1 MESWRT
7 FCIPPLMVL
16 SLYISFYHFL
26 INALSVSQSCGSGY
40 FGRIPIG
47 LKKKPDQDLVKYPG
61 PKFLFKPV
69 SLKDKE
75 RHFIRSDV
83 DPGFQGRIRIFT
95 IVDPWFCGGSDPL
108 NFDPAPQLYPIHLSI
123 QFLAFCHER
132 EKEKRRR
139 TGGNC
144 VMLWFKIN
152 LCKRSQSVL
161 TLNEFGSDPW
171 VCTTVRQI
179 FIFMVSL

>member
-1 MESWRT
+1 MFPLRLVICLYFRMESRRT

-75 RHFIRSDV
+75 RHFIRSDL
-83 DPGFQGRIRIFT
+83 DPGFQGRIRIRVFRVESGYSWGLIPDFVEDQIRWIST
-95 IVDPWFCGGSDPL
+95 RLRNSTQSIFL
-108 NFDPAPQLYPIHLSI
+108 FNFLPFATK
-123 QFLAFCHER
+123 ER
-132 EKEKRRR
+132 KKRASYRR
-139 TGGNC
+139 
-144 VMLWFKIN
+144 K
-152 LCKRSQSVL
+152 LCKVM
-161 TLNEFGSDPW
+161 
-171 VCTTVRQI
+171 I
-179 FIFMVSL
+179 